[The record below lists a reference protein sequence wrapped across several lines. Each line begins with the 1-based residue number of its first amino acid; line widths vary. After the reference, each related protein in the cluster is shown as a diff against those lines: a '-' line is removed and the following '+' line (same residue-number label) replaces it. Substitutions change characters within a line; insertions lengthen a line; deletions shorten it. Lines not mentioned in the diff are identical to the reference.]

1 VWANLV
7 RSPVRYYRRV
17 PAPIRVLSIGVLIN
31 RVGGF
36 VITFLALIL
45 AARHIATVQIGIA
58 LALSAVFAMAGAWLG
73 GALISR
79 LGSRQ
84 VIFASM
90 AGSAIFTAALVFP
103 SPYPLTVG
111 TVCLISLCNRAYVPG
126 ATTIIGRLS
135 RPDQRVEMYAFFQLG
150 FNIGAAIGP
159 ALAGYLL
166 TRSLTV
172 LLLIDAATSACFAL
186 LGLRVPADAEL
197 PSAGEPPPGA
207 RRPPGRVR
215 DDRRYLAF
223 CAGVTLVAM
232 TYGQYGGAL
241 PLTFR
246 ADHYSL
252 ALLGYLFSANAIAV
266 IFFQLPLSFVTRKL
280 PAWIPLTVGGLLI
293 SGGYALLAAGTS
305 IPLLVS
311 NVALWTMGEM
321 LFNPVTSAVAM
332 ASSTTRTHGSYQ
344 GALNLARTT
353 GQVVGP
359 SLGVFAYSAAPSLP
373 WWGCGVLGLIA
384 AALFLAFV
392 RTPVPR
398 TAPELATPQGRS

>member
-1 VWANLV
+1 VLGNLI

-45 AARHIATVQIGIA
+45 AIRHISTAGIGVA
-58 LALSAVFAMAGAWLG
+58 LALSAVFSIIGSWLG

-79 LGSRQ
+79 WGSRQ

-90 AGSAIFTAALVFP
+90 AGSALFTAALVFP
-103 SPYPLTVG
+103 SPYALTVA
-111 TVCLISLCNRAYVPG
+111 TVCLISLFNRAYVPG

-150 FNIGAAIGP
+150 FNVGAAIGP
-159 ALAGYLL
+159 AIAGYLL

-186 LGLRVPADAEL
+186 LGLRVPTDAEL
-197 PSAGEPPPGA
+197 PATEPPPGA
-207 RRPPGRVR
+207 SQRPRRVR

-223 CAGVTLVAM
+223 CVGVTLVAM
-232 TYGQYGGAL
+232 AYGQYGGAL

-246 ADHYSL
+246 ADHYNL

-266 IFFQLPLSFVTRKL
+266 ICFQLPVSFVTRKL
-280 PAWIPLTVGGLLI
+280 PAWIPLAAGGLLI
-293 SGGYALLAAGTS
+293 CGGYALLAAGTS
-305 IPLLVS
+305 VSLLVI
-311 NVALWTMGEM
+311 NVALWTLGEM
-321 LFNPVTSAVAM
+321 IYNPVTSAVAM
-332 ASSTTRTHGSYQ
+332 MMSTTQTHGTYQ

-359 SLGVFAYSAAPSLP
+359 SLGVFAYSAGSSLP
-373 WWGCGVLGLIA
+373 WWGCGVLGIA
-384 AALFLAFV
+384 AAGLFFIFL
-392 RTPVPR
+392 RDPVPR
-398 TAPELATPQGRS
+398 TAPELATPQGRA

>member
-1 VWANLV
+1 VLKDLA

-45 AARHIATVQIGIA
+45 AARHIPVVEIGIA
-58 LALSAVFAMAGAWLG
+58 LALSAGFAMLGAWLG

-79 LGSRQ
+79 FGSRQ

-103 SPYPLTVG
+103 GPYPVTVA
-111 TVCLISLCNRAYVPG
+111 TVCLIALFNRAYVPG

-159 ALAGYLL
+159 AIAGYLL
-166 TRSLTV
+166 TRSLTA

-186 LGLRVPADAEL
+186 LGLRVPADADL
-197 PSAGEPPPGA
+197 PPTEPAGGA
-207 RRPPGRVR
+207 GRPPGRVR

-223 CAGVTLVAM
+223 CVGVTLVAM

-252 ALLGYLFSANAIAV
+252 ALLGYLFSANAVAV
-266 IFFQLPLSFVTRKL
+266 ICFQLPLSFVTGKL
-280 PAWIPLTVGGLLI
+280 PAWIPLTAGGLLI

-311 NVALWTMGEM
+311 NVALWTLGEM

-332 ASSTTRTHGSYQ
+332 ASSTTQTHGVYQ

-353 GQVVGP
+353 GQVIGP

-373 WWGCGVLGLIA
+373 WWGCGVLGVAA
-384 AALFLAFV
+384 AALFVTFSRA
-392 RTPVPR
+392 PAPR
-398 TAPELATPQGRS
+398 TAPELASPQGRS